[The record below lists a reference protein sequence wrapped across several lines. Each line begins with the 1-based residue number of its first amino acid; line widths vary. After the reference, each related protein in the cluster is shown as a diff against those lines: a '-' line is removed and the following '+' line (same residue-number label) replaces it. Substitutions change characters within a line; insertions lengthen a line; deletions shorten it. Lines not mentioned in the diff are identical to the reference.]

1 MFNLLKNNRSA
12 RIFVIIILIIIV
24 IIPSSILALNYLP
37 SLIRFYDE
45 ISQAPYI
52 YQSDY
57 NDLKIELFAD
67 GLVQPTSMTFVDE
80 NTILVLEKDTGMVRI
95 INNGKLEKNPVLSVR
110 VDPKAE
116 RGLLGIDILKRDI
129 GQTEIDD
136 YAFIYLT
143 EETNR
148 NTEGDSARNRVYR
161 YNWNG
166 SDLFNPVLLLDLPGE
181 PGPYHNGGKV
191 KIGPDEQLYVV
202 IGDLT
207 SPSTILQNH
216 VPDSDAAPN
225 NSSVIIRINPLNGN
239 PTSSNPFKN
248 QSRSDI
254 INDSNLDYYYA
265 YGIRNSF
272 GISFDPITG
281 NLWDTENGEDQF
293 DETNLVKPGF
303 NSGWY
308 KIMGPLSRN
317 KNFSENE
324 LVMLNN
330 SYYSDPKFSW
340 IKPIGVTDLEFYNS
354 SKLGDKFSNNIFI
367 GGINTGD
374 LYFFKIDENRTGIR
388 IDPST
393 SDHIDLTDSVADP
406 QDDLSPTL
414 FAKGFNGRI
423 TDIETGP
430 DGFVYVLT
438 YSDGRI
444 YRIIK

>member
-1 MFNLLKNNRSA
+1 LFNLLKNNRSA
-12 RIFVIIILIIIV
+12 RFLVIIILIII
-24 IIPSSILALNYLP
+24 IPSSILAINYLP

-45 ISQAPYI
+45 ISQTPYI
-52 YQSDY
+52 YQTSD
-57 NDLKIELFAD
+57 NDLKIQLFTG
-67 GLVQPTSMTFVDE
+67 GLSQPTSMTFVDKD
-80 NTILVLEKDTGMVRI
+80 TILVLEKETGMVRI
-95 INNGKLEKNPVLSVR
+95 INNGTLEKNPVLSVK

-116 RGLLGIDILKRDI
+116 RGLLGIDILRRDN
-129 GQTEIDD
+129 GQINNTD
-136 YAFIYLT
+136 YVFIYFT
-143 EETNR
+143 EETNK
-148 NTEGDSARNRVYR
+148 NPEGDSARNRVYR

-166 SDLFNPVLLLDLPGE
+166 TDLFNPVLLLDIPGE
-181 PGPYHNGGKV
+181 PGPYHNGGKI
-191 KIGPDEQLYVV
+191 KIGPDKQLYVI

-216 VPDSDAAPN
+216 LPDSDTSPN
-225 NSSVIIRINPLNGN
+225 NSSVIMRVNPLNGN

-248 QSRSDI
+248 QSRIDI
-254 INDSNLDYYYA
+254 INNSNLDYYFA

-317 KNFSENE
+317 KNFSESD
-324 LVMLNN
+324 LVVLNN

-340 IKPIGVTDLEFYNS
+340 VKPIGVTDLEFYNS

-374 LYFFKIDENRTGIR
+374 LYFFKLDDNRTGIR
-388 IDPST
+388 IDPSASGHT
-393 SDHIDLTDSVADP
+393 DLADLVADP
-406 QDDLSPTL
+406 QDDLSSAL

-423 TDIETGP
+423 TDVETGP
-430 DGFVYVLT
+430 DGHLYVLT

-444 YRIIK
+444 YRIVI